1 MGRIFLDH
9 PGGTTLYSCANC
21 DTALTN
27 RSELT
32 SMVRMRINSGDP
44 SDYLRSAFT
53 AKKYVVGKC
62 DADCPLAHCNTC
74 ENRWEKVK

>member
-32 SMVRMRINSGDP
+32 SMVRMRIINSSGHP
-44 SDYLRSAFT
+44 FEYHRSVFT
-53 AKKYVVGKC
+53 AKKFFV
-62 DADCPLAHCNTC
+62 
-74 ENRWEKVK
+74 E

>member
-32 SMVRMRINSGDP
+32 SMVRMRIISSGHP
-44 SDYLRSAFT
+44 FEYLRPVFT
-53 AKKYVVGKC
+53 AKNYVV
-62 DADCPLAHCNTC
+62 
-74 ENRWEKVK
+74 E